1 MVSNKQKQAA
11 IATFMTKK
19 GSPEEDKIA
28 VAELTSVYHGVKHG
42 HSYLST
48 DCGNKVSAKIF
59 NDSTIATKMSCGRTK
74 SEALGQNV
82 SAPYSQEHLVTELQ
96 DAPYFSVCSDAS
108 NSGNAKLYPY
118 TVQYFHTEEGVKYGL
133 LEFYKDP
140 HETSSAIYEQTVDI
154 TEKSQLVHM
163 ELTMHL

>member
-1 MVSNKQKQAA
+1 MCVCEWVNVMY
-11 IATFMTKK
+11 T
-19 GSPEEDKIA
+19 
-28 VAELTSVYHGVKHG
+28 VKRFGYWVTGTVKRYIKYRPDHLP
-42 HSYLST
+42 SM

-96 DAPYFSVCSDAS
+96 DAPYFSLCSDAS